1 MRWLTSLTGWGP
13 ISSDK
18 REIANSR
25 SVDTG
30 RASFK
35 TDLVFAREVKIAY
48 GVDLLGVFAC
58 SLEWVSRMS
67 RSGLVFLILPLC
79 LPTPVLA
86 QQSAAQ
92 GAAATPPVMAA
103 PQVPALGPQVTDA
116 PPEHPDGQI
125 ELDVVVTDKSGKP
138 ISGLELKDFT
148 LLDNNLPAKI
158 LSFQAFDGT
167 AQKLNPPVEVVL
179 AIDAINLPFG
189 QVAIERQQIAKFL
202 QQNGGHLA
210 QPVSVFVMT
219 DTGVTSSGRPT
230 LDGNALAA
238 ATNQLIIGLRTTTR
252 AAGAWGAIQRFGIS
266 LDGFTAI
273 ANTEA
278 KRPARKLLIW
288 TGPGWP
294 MLVGPNIQVDAKGQ
308 QQMFNSIVQLSDKLR
323 QARITVYS
331 VALGMPGN
339 GTFFYQSYLKGVK
352 TAEKAESADLS
363 LKVLAIQS
371 GGRAL
376 VPDND
381 LTSQIE
387 TCVRDATAFYRLS
400 FDPPR
405 ADRANEYHDLKIE
418 VDKPGLTAVTRT
430 GYYAQP

>member
-1 MRWLTSLTGWGP
+1 
-13 ISSDK
+13 
-18 REIANSR
+18 
-25 SVDTG
+25 
-30 RASFK
+30 
-35 TDLVFAREVKIAY
+35 
-48 GVDLLGVFAC
+48 
-58 SLEWVSRMS
+58 
-67 RSGLVFLILPLC
+67 
-79 LPTPVLA
+79 
-86 QQSAAQ
+86 
-92 GAAATPPVMAA
+92 
-103 PQVPALGPQVTDA
+103 
-116 PPEHPDGQI
+116 
-125 ELDVVVTDKSGKP
+125 
-138 ISGLELKDFT
+138 
-148 LLDNNLPAKI
+148 
-158 LSFQAFDGT
+158 
-167 AQKLNPPVEVVL
+167 
-179 AIDAINLPFG
+179 
-189 QVAIERQQIAKFL
+189 
-202 QQNGGHLA
+202 
-210 QPVSVFVMT
+210 
-219 DTGVTSSGRPT
+219 
-230 LDGNALAA
+230 
-238 ATNQLIIGLRTTTR
+238 
-252 AAGAWGAIQRFGIS
+252 
-266 LDGFTAI
+266 
-273 ANTEA
+273 
-278 KRPARKLLIW
+278 
-288 TGPGWP
+288 

-387 TCVRDATAFYRLS
+387 TCVRDATAFYWLS